1 MLEKIPSNKEEIES
15 LEKIIQKLINLK
27 KEIGNKKFKASG
39 YSQVLAVK
47 ITHLD
52 SYYC

>member
-1 MLEKIPSNKEEIES
+1 MLKEISSNKEAIES
-15 LEKIIQKLINLK
+15 LEKTIQKLINMK
-27 KEIGNKKFKASG
+27 KEIGNKKFKAIG